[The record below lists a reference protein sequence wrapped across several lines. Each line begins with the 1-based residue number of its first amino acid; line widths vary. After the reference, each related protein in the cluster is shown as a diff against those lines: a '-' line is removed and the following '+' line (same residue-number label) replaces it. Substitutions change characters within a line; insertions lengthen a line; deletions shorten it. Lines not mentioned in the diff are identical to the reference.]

1 MTQFFKIFFASL
13 LALIVFGFLAVFI
26 LFGVAGSMA
35 SKAKPEV
42 AEKSVLVL
50 DLGEAFPEQKQP
62 GDPITAL
69 ASDKPSLPGL
79 YDVVRLLESARNDK
93 KISGVYIKADG
104 NANSFASSNELR
116 QALLQF
122 KTSGKPIIAYGD
134 VMSQGAYFVAST
146 ANKIFL
152 NPVGQMDWSGYNVD
166 LVFFKNML
174 DRLEIQPQIF
184 YAGKFKSA
192 TEPFRTTQMTPENR
206 EQTVEWLGDLY
217 QFFLNATAKDRKID
231 TAKLHQLAQTAAI
244 QKPEDAVA
252 AGLIDGLKYDDE
264 IKALWKSN
272 LKLGEND
279 KINFLSI
286 NTYAEAAD
294 YKRSGKDRIA
304 VVFASGNIV
313 DSEGSDGDI
322 GGDKFQGLLRRLR
335 MDRSVKAI
343 VLRVNSGGGSA
354 LASEK
359 IWRELSLTK
368 GRKPVVVSFGDVAAS
383 GGYYIGC
390 GADSIFAHPNTI
402 TGSIGVFTLVPNM
415 EGFFKSKLGV
425 TFDGV
430 KTANHAGGGSVVRP
444 LTEMEQKMFQSSV
457 DRIYAQ
463 FKDRVAKGR
472 KKDLAYID
480 SIAQG
485 RVWSGADA
493 LRLGLVDRMGNLQDA
508 IDCAAR
514 LAKTTNYRLREYPE
528 QENWLNQLLKK
539 ETGTEPVARI
549 REQIGA
555 ENFSVLQQMISI
567 RQMCDVPQTRLP
579 FTFVTR

>member
-13 LALIVFGFLAVFI
+13 LALIVFGFLTVFI
-26 LFGVAGSMA
+26 LFGVAGSLA

-62 GDPITAL
+62 GDPITTL

-146 ANKIFL
+146 ANQIFL

-252 AGLIDGLKYDDE
+252 TGLIDGLKYDDE
-264 IKALWKSN
+264 IKSLWKSN

-313 DSEGSDGDI
+313 DGDGSDGDI